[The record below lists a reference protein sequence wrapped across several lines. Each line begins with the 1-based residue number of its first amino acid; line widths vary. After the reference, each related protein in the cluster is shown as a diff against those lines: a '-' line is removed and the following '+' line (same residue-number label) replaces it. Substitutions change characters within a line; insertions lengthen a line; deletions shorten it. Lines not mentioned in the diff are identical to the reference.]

1 MNMPSNIKEA
11 NGWFAPIIGAV
22 VGGVMTF
29 IVTGN
34 RDDTQQMKAY
44 GDEITVLKVDDDA
57 KTRETQR
64 LETDISSIN
73 QALSTMS
80 TDITVLKN
88 ASENQS
94 RSNDDLKK
102 RFDDL
107 DAVLRPLRP
116 NLPGNGGR

>member
-11 NGWFAPIIGAV
+11 NGWLGPAIGAI
-22 VGGVMTF
+22 VGGLMTW
-29 IVTGN
+29 IVAGN

-44 GDEITVLKVDDDA
+44 GDEITVLKVDDEA
-57 KTRETQR
+57 KTRENAR
-64 LETDISSIN
+64 LESAISNIENS
-73 QALSTMS
+73 LSTMS

-94 RSNDDLKK
+94 RSNDELKK